1 MQPLAIPYMITH
13 GEIAVSAAWP
23 VNIIS
28 VNRFMPINVSVARET
43 RSLHLCRRTRVQEAA
58 QHNTT
63 HHDQDVRNFRL
74 GGPRLLAL
82 MEDLVGHCHQTAGKS
97 ESLPRRYTSI
107 ELQILWWC
115 QER

>member
-43 RSLHLCRRTRVQEAA
+43 RSLHLCRRTRVQGAA

-63 HHDQDVRNFRL
+63 HQDVRNFRL
-74 GGPRLLAL
+74 GGPRLLAHWS
-82 MEDLVGHCHQTAGKS
+82 LVTKQRARRASRCQ
-97 ESLPRRYTSI
+97 RRYTSI
-107 ELQILWWC
+107 EPQILWWC